1 MEKNI
6 MSNVEVQ
13 NPRLPKFG
21 QALGPDAGISSDVYE
36 AYAPQMAMTDFQT
49 DFSRTGYLMGR
60 DIEKEKQA
68 QIDAQIAQSQ
78 FATEE
83 RKRGAEK
90 EAKKAK
96 KSRKVKAAAAGATL
110 GAKAGS
116 FVPGIGNVVGGV
128 IGGLGG
134 LIFGNEGG
142 YVPEIHPR
150 SMLFKEYQQGGSVR
164 GYTGEGKFLQRGLQN
179 LQFRQEDIDRLS
191 KNVDKMGKYG
201 FWDAAMDVGQGY
213 TMGKS
218 MAGGVENVMT
228 GLKDWKQFGLK
239 DAIKH
244 YAARAGGLGDVG
256 TILEEFGGFNK
267 EDFLTKAQDVFKENV
282 TALGKEQNPFL
293 KMTDKQFWSDENLS
307 DKRFGPSE
315 AVKKMA
321 TAQAKKGA
329 DLDSINRLAA
339 AQRATAMQQ
348 SANLQ
353 SDPAA
358 LQKRRANLKRMHMSM
373 IGTPASVDRAPVRDT
388 ALGKGGF
395 KKAFRDARNKG
406 LNVFNYQ
413 GKMYNTELA

>member
-68 QIDAQIAQSQ
+68 QLDAQIAQSK
-78 FATEE
+78 FAQAE
-83 RKRGAEK
+83 RERGAEK

-96 KSRKVKAAAAGATL
+96 KSSKVKSAATWGTAGAQ
-110 GAKAGS
+110 
-116 FVPGIGNVVGGV
+116 VGGPV
-128 IGGLGG
+128 GALIGGGLGY
-134 LIFGNEGG
+134 LFGNEGG

-218 MAGGVENVMT
+218 MAGGVKNVMT

-256 TILEEFGGFNK
+256 TILEEFGGFDK

-282 TALGKEQNPFL
+282 RALGEEQNPFL
-293 KMTDKQFWSDENLS
+293 EMTDEQSDKQFWSDENLS
-307 DKRFGPSE
+307 DKRVGPS
-315 AVKKMA
+315 AAIKKMV
-321 TAQAKKGA
+321 TSQAKKGA
-329 DLDSINRLAA
+329 DLDYINRLAA

-358 LQKRRANLKRMHMSM
+358 LQKRRANLKRAHMSM

-406 LNVFNYQ
+406 LNVFDYQ